1 MYICSSRDK
10 SEEFG
15 RQLSV
20 LNKVVLELSSAV
32 EDIKK
37 RLDFV
42 EQQQCSQQLSI
53 EEVMEE
59 CAGHK
64 EVWNKEYGTKPAE
77 LVKDM
82 EAQLQRLQTWV
93 DHLHEQ
99 QTQVEQDRL
108 HCRMSAV
115 SALKQMRE
123 NVAQIVWSGVC
134 SEADKDNLNPD
145 ANIQGALATTPPI
158 FKIRDDH
165 CCDEYNID
173 SHNTPLRS
181 TAKGVTGTPKE
192 QL

>member
-82 EAQLQRLQTWV
+82 EAQL
-93 DHLHEQ
+93 
-99 QTQVEQDRL
+99 
-108 HCRMSAV
+108 
-115 SALKQMRE
+115 
-123 NVAQIVWSGVC
+123 
-134 SEADKDNLNPD
+134 
-145 ANIQGALATTPPI
+145 
-158 FKIRDDH
+158 
-165 CCDEYNID
+165 
-173 SHNTPLRS
+173 
-181 TAKGVTGTPKE
+181 
-192 QL
+192 